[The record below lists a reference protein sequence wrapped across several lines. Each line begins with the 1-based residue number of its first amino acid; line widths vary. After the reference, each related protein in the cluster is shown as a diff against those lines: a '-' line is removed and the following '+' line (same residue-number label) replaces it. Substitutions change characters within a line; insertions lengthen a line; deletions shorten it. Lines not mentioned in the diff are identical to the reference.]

1 MSRALETLARL
12 QRAQIDEAKA
22 ALAEITAA
30 RAMLAARDTALA
42 IEIVQ
47 EQADAQRDLA
57 GVAAYGAYAPRVA
70 QERQML
76 AREDARLALEEEVV
90 RTRVTDAYI
99 ELKKIELLM
108 ATQAERERTAENAR
122 ELAALDEAVAMR
134 AARRS

>member
-1 MSRALETLARL
+1 MSRALETLSRL

-22 ALAEITAA
+22 ALAEITSA
-30 RAMLAARDTALA
+30 RAMLRARDAALDA
-42 IEIVQ
+42 EVVR
-47 EQADAQRDLA
+47 EQADAGRDLA

-76 AREDARLALEEEVV
+76 SREDVRLALEEETV
-90 RTRVTDAYI
+90 RARVTEAYI

-122 ELAALDEAVAMR
+122 ELAALDEAAAMR
-134 AARRS
+134 ATRRS